1 MIIETMPE
9 VKLYDIV
16 RLDIGN
22 RVNKDIMIVT
32 NIKPNRPTNPLC
44 GILLNGKG
52 AEYSFGPKHK
62 PVVIGTAPE
71 NHPTLVA
78 YRQRRQDLHDKVGRN
93 FRPTLETNTKA
104 VIYHLIEAVEA
115 GDLPKARILAAVV
128 RTMSL

>member
-9 VKLYDIV
+9 IKLYDIV

-71 NHPTLVA
+71 NHPALAA
-78 YRQRRQDLHDKVGRN
+78 YHQRRQDLRDKIGGGLK
-93 FRPTLETNTKA
+93 PPLETNTKA
-104 VIYHLIEAVEA
+104 IIYHLIEAVEA
-115 GDLPKARILAAVV
+115 GDLPKAKILAAVV
-128 RTMSL
+128 RTLSL